1 MSKYIS
7 VYDDVLNVC
16 YIWNISPSQNK
27 NAQETN
33 RQNFPLRVQLSKPS
47 TLWFSRAA
55 FSKIVH

>member
-16 YIWNISPSQNK
+16 YIWNNSPSQNK

-33 RQNFPLRVQLSKPS
+33 RQNFPLRAQ
-47 TLWFSRAA
+47 LWFSRAA